1 MKALILIIQLYIF
14 MTCLLSEQIRPISGS
29 VINYTRVLFEWE
41 QEPNASYYHF
51 QLSDDIMFTNII
63 NSIYDSTL
71 IIILNEN
78 LERENNYYWR
88 VRPYYPDNS
97 YGAWLDT
104 LFFKIN
110 ESLFDEI
117 STEIINVDKIEN
129 GEIIFS
135 SWHNPTRRTGI
146 FDNHGNEIWNDIGS
160 AFMMTNIDK
169 YGHILGSRIINS
181 LYEPV
186 VYELNNN
193 LKWDG
198 DDITINPH
206 DFIQLPNGNYMGFQ
220 PVFEWGYV
228 PDGWDDI
235 YPLETINWKGT
246 RIIEWDKET
255 KEELWTWN
263 VFDYYNI
270 EDYDSLGYSLVW
282 SINESSYDWLHT
294 NSIYF
299 DENESAIYISHR
311 NISRITKIA
320 YPSGE
325 IIWMMGLPSEYMS
338 LTLPAGNDEHI
349 CTDLLFSF
357 QHHLTVLENGH
368 LLFFDNSRFSNLFF
382 EIDEKISRVLEIS
395 VIDNNY
401 CELIWEYDLSAELYS
416 DTYGSVQLL
425 NNGNYLINSKGG
437 NGTILEITPN
447 KEIVFQ
453 ASTGLNTHN
462 YRAFRIPSIHPDAF
476 SILIG
481 NLKDVEIG
489 NYVNNGI
496 ILTENYNI
504 LSIHIHNESGYNHQ
518 FNYFLSDDSNWLNNL
533 SDKFLISSHSDTTI
547 FFEVNFNQNPF
558 SNVNFKYNFLPHQQD
573 SLIWTIYKGCDS
585 IGNVLDCAGEC
596 DGSAIVDECGE
607 CNGDGVDADNDGVC
621 DDVDDC
627 IVEDGASQECGC
639 NTGISEGDCDCDGN
653 VMDACSVCG
662 GGNSTCTG
670 CMNDTACNYNI
681 DAIVEGVCEY
691 PQNNYDCDANCI
703 ATDDN
708 LDENGLDC
716 SDICGGGDISCLAIR
731 ELIIPQEYNI
741 SSIYPNPFN
750 PVTNI
755 TYGLPEYVNVQIA
768 VYNLSGKQVE
778 TLINEFQVPGYHS
791 VNWNADNLPSGVYLI
806 RMDSGDFTQ
815 TQKVVL
821 VK

>member
-146 FDNHGNEIWNDIGS
+146 FDNHGNEIWNDIGN

-181 LYEPV
+181 WYEPV

-193 LKWDG
+193 LIWDG

-382 EIDEKISRVLEIS
+382 EIDEKISRVSENIF
-395 VIDNNY
+395 VK
-401 CELIWEYDLSAELYS
+401 LY
-416 DTYGSVQLL
+416 
-425 NNGNYLINSKGG
+425 
-437 NGTILEITPN
+437 
-447 KEIVFQ
+447 
-453 ASTGLNTHN
+453 
-462 YRAFRIPSIHPDAF
+462 
-476 SILIG
+476 
-481 NLKDVEIG
+481 
-489 NYVNNGI
+489 
-496 ILTENYNI
+496 
-504 LSIHIHNESGYNHQ
+504 
-518 FNYFLSDDSNWLNNL
+518 
-533 SDKFLISSHSDTTI
+533 
-547 FFEVNFNQNPF
+547 
-558 SNVNFKYNFLPHQQD
+558 
-573 SLIWTIYKGCDS
+573 
-585 IGNVLDCAGEC
+585 
-596 DGSAIVDECGE
+596 
-607 CNGDGVDADNDGVC
+607 
-621 DDVDDC
+621 
-627 IVEDGASQECGC
+627 
-639 NTGISEGDCDCDGN
+639 
-653 VMDACSVCG
+653 
-662 GGNSTCTG
+662 
-670 CMNDTACNYNI
+670 
-681 DAIVEGVCEY
+681 
-691 PQNNYDCDANCI
+691 AN
-703 ATDDN
+703 
-708 LDENGLDC
+708 
-716 SDICGGGDISCLAIR
+716 
-731 ELIIPQEYNI
+731 LIIWSLDRLNI
-741 SSIYPNPFN
+741 
-750 PVTNI
+750 
-755 TYGLPEYVNVQIA
+755 
-768 VYNLSGKQVE
+768 
-778 TLINEFQVPGYHS
+778 
-791 VNWNADNLPSGVYLI
+791 
-806 RMDSGDFTQ
+806 
-815 TQKVVL
+815 
-821 VK
+821 